1 LLHAAVFAQHD
12 LAYRLLAQRADVN
25 QRDRDTGWTA
35 LLAAAE
41 QEQDSLFD
49 LALQKGLDVNEAGPY
64 GRTSLSFAAE
74 HGSEHKVRSLLKRN
88 ADYPFSRY
96 GKPLTCCKKPSSSG
110 GNDPSWADKGH
121 GSC

>member
-1 LLHAAVFAQHD
+1 MLLSLHNMIWHTGSWPKEQMLINGTGTQGGLHCLQQRNKSRTVF
-12 LAYRLLAQRADVN
+12 
-25 QRDRDTGWTA
+25 
-35 LLAAAE
+35 
-41 QEQDSLFD
+41 FD
-49 LALQKGLDVNEAGPY
+49 LALQRGLDVNEAGPY

-96 GKPLTCCKKPSSSG
+96 GKPSTCCKKPSSSG